1 MSFLPVAALV
11 VACYVLAEF
20 WRWLTEESPRWLQ
33 HCVLW
38 PTVAVVL
45 FCLSS
50 GGGWAVPR

>member
-1 MSFLPVAALV
+1 MSFLPVAALI
-11 VACYVLAEF
+11 VACYVLAEL

-50 GGGWAVPR
+50 GGGWPIPR